1 VKAFVSMCL
10 CGSKIKQ
17 EICIP
22 GYKDYFYRL
31 FMFNPKKILVLAPHT
46 DDGELGC
53 GGSIAKFC
61 AAGKEVFYAA
71 FCLCSR
77 SLPADKPAETLELE
91 CKNATYVLGIP
102 SSNLILFNYEVR
114 ELTASRQKIL
124 EELLQLNN
132 NIHPDLVLLPAAS
145 DIHQD
150 HQTIHQEGMR
160 AFKNTTL
167 AGYELPWNNYSFHN
181 NFFIRLTEAEVEK
194 KISSLKE
201 YRSQAHR
208 NYMQEDFIRSLAK
221 VRGVQCNSEYAE
233 AFEIYKLIS

>member
-1 VKAFVSMCL
+1 
-10 CGSKIKQ
+10 
-17 EICIP
+17 
-22 GYKDYFYRL
+22 
-31 FMFNPKKILVLAPHT
+31 MFNPGKILVLAPHT

-61 AAGKEVFYAA
+61 AEGKEVFYAA
-71 FCLCSR
+71 FCLCSA
-77 SLPADKPAETLELE
+77 SLPDNLPANTLELE
-91 CKNATYVLGIP
+91 CRKATAVLGIP

-114 ELTASRQKIL
+114 QLPASRQKIL

-132 NIHPDLVLLPAAS
+132 KINPDLVLLPAAS

-150 HQTIHQEGMR
+150 HQTIHQEGIR
-160 AFKNTTL
+160 AFKNTML

-181 NFFIRLTEAEVEK
+181 SLFIRLTGMQVEK
-194 KISSLKE
+194 KINSLKE
-201 YRSQAHR
+201 YKSQAHR

-221 VRGVQCNSEYAE
+221 VRGVQSNSEYAE